1 MEKKSS
7 RIKTMSPKERAY
19 RKKYLAQFNPA
30 NPTSSLSEYINSI
43 NLPKSG
49 YLNKTTRGKALSA
62 LTSDE
67 LDYIAYR
74 CEQCPSDLKLVAQM
88 QYFIL
93 WYKDEVSVSDDP
105 EDIEN
110 YIDTFKEDFTET
122 DISFLQASVD
132 LEGEIPTATIN
143 ALSASID
150 TVDDSILTRVDMVE
164 ESAAIKESENVSAF
178 QRLVSKN
185 KKLSSAKPKKV
196 KECKHCGN
204 EKIKFGPCK
213 LCGK

>member
-7 RIKTMSPKERAY
+7 RTKQMSPKERAH
-19 RKKYLAQFNPA
+19 RKKYLAEFNPA
-30 NPTSSLSEYINSI
+30 NPISSLSEYINSI

-88 QYFIL
+88 QYYIL

-105 EDIEN
+105 EDIKN
-110 YIDTFKEDFTET
+110 YIDTFKEDFPDT
-122 DISFLQASVD
+122 DISFLQASID
-132 LEGEIPTATIN
+132 LEGDMPTATAN
-143 ALSASID
+143 VLSASID
-150 TVDDSILTRVDMVE
+150 TVDDSISTKIDVDE
-164 ESAAIKESENVSAF
+164 EPAVIKESESVFKRSF
-178 QRLVSKN
+178 PKN
-185 KKLSSAKPKKV
+185 EKLSSDKPKKV
-196 KECKHCGN
+196 ATCRHCGA
-204 EKIKFGPCK
+204 EKIKFGPCIN
-213 LCGK
+213 CGK